1 MDGDDNHVHRWVEC
15 HPKLQSSSTLPLQR
29 RSNGR
34 SHHFR
39 ANRDPERNPAPRLRE
54 LHSIGLLD
62 ISASNHRLCPLADV
76 PQATETAASA
86 GSLKDVVIQPRS
98 STFQENKSML
108 SKQAPI
114 DSGFG
119 PQRIAIET
127 LGGAGLGGKVAIVTG
142 GA

>member
-1 MDGDDNHVHRWVEC
+1 MFTCGW
-15 HPKLQSSSTLPLQR
+15 STTQNCRLR
-29 RSNGR
+29 ARSLCSGGPTAAAII
-34 SHHFR
+34 F
-39 ANRDPERNPAPRLRE
+39 ERTETLKEIPAPRLRE

-76 PQATETAASA
+76 PQVTEAAASA
-86 GSLKDVVIQPRS
+86 GSLKDVVIQSRS

-127 LGGAGLGGKVAIVTG
+127 LGGAGLRGKVAIVAG